1 MKISLADT
9 MLVTVTGISIVF
21 FVLILLV
28 FVMYLFGKAA
38 SSGGKKTEKKA
49 PKAIAAEQKPSS
61 PPKAALSVPVGEDEG
76 ELIAVIAA
84 AVQALGESTGKRYA
98 VRGIRPS
105 GARSAWAAAG
115 IYENTRPF

>member
-28 FVMYLFGKAA
+28 FIMYLFGKAA
-38 SSGGKKTEKKA
+38 SSGGKKTAKKA
-49 PKAIAAEQKPSS
+49 EKTVAAEQKPSS
-61 PPKAALSVPVGEDEG
+61 PKVVLSVPAGEDEG

-105 GARSAWAAAG
+105 LTRSAWAAAG